1 MTERSSIHAGELL
14 LSLALIAAGAF
25 ILYETRGIPDTTG
38 AAQVGPR
45 LFPYLIGIGLTA
57 CGAALGWQGISGGW
71 RNMPS
76 GQAQHDRPDW
86 NAFALVSAGIVLHM
100 ILIGRAG
107 FTVASTVLFALVAR
121 GFGSRKILR
130 DVALGAALA
139 TAAFSFSRL
148 RSDCRCPKASERTRW
163 KRFTHCSPA
172 SVSR

>member
-139 TAAFSFSRL
+139 TAAFLVFTLALGLSL
-148 RSDCRCPKASERTRW
+148 PKGFGTD
-163 KRFTHCSPA
+163 
-172 SVSR
+172 